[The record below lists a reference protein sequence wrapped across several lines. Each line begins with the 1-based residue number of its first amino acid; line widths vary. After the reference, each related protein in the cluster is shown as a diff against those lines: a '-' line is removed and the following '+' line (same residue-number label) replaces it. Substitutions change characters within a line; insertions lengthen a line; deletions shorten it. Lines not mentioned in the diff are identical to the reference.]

1 MYSAAARLEVVRI
14 TTDKPTA
21 SVTIEKEMIL
31 GGVMINNGDAATSNS
46 TLSLEIVAVNAEE
59 MSISET
65 NTQGTWQRYSEKVSY
80 TLKDTNNGAKTI
92 NVWTKDANG
101 NISSNKVSATIQYQR

>member
-31 GGVMINNGDAATSNS
+31 GGVMINNGDAATSSS